1 MKKDTKTLVL
11 ALIGGA
17 VGLAALVVWLVVC
30 AITTG
35 FYSTKIE
42 LGTEEQGKT
51 VEGVQAWNKFLT
63 AKVTLNY
70 DKFFQVDG
78 DNYIF
83 VNSGVT
89 NTNYTDYKNVNVVS
103 EISLKQ
109 RVDGDV
115 AYDSQ
120 TKYYTVKSQSYE
132 LAKNLDSTNWT
143 DGDFYGTLYVVEA
156 TKVTTKP
163 STTISVEPAAQPA
176 FWPSS
181 FDGIEIV
188 FTFKPDT
195 DTERSEDVTVSI
207 DKKGYGSVDTSTF
220 NVGAS
225 INSVTVKSVKGSV
238 VKK

>member
-17 VGLAALVVWLVVC
+17 VGLAALVVWIVVC
-30 AITTG
+30 AITTS

-51 VEGVQAWNKFLT
+51 VEGVQAWNKFLS

-70 DKFFQVDG
+70 DKFFMVDG

-103 EISLKQ
+103 EITLKQ

-120 TKYYTVKSQSYE
+120 TKYYTVVSQSYK
-132 LAKNLDSTNWT
+132 LANVDSTNWT

-163 STTISVEPAAQPA
+163 STTISVEPSAQPA

-188 FTFKPDT
+188 FTFAPDAGRT
-195 DTERSEDVTVSI
+195 EDVTVTI
-207 DKKGYGSVDTSTF
+207 DKKGYGSVDTNTF

-225 INSVTVKSVKGSV
+225 SNNITVKSVKGSV

>member
-70 DKFFQVDG
+70 DKFFKVEG
-78 DNYIF
+78 DNYTF

-109 RVDGDV
+109 RVDGEV

-132 LAKNLDSTNWT
+132 FAKDLDSTNWT

-188 FTFKPDT
+188 FTFEPDSGRT
-195 DTERSEDVTVSI
+195 EDVTVSI
-207 DKKGYGSVDTSTF
+207 DKNGYGSVDTSTF